1 MTEEN
6 KSIIDKGGD
15 HMNFKKEVKKR
26 MIDIDTSDVQV
37 AKLLGRSRGTLARWL
52 RDPQN
57 VKLNDL
63 VLLLRALK
71 YSEEEAAGMVKKIQS
86 EAWG

>member
-37 AKLLGRSRGTLARWL
+37 AKLLGRSRATLARWL